1 MELHIGN
8 LTHGSRTNLLHAQRH
23 WSEAIGSILW
33 PFAWKDFE
41 RWYNNFFLDDNGL
54 SPLNQFTKT
63 SVKADLCDFDPF
75 GCPVFV
81 LA

>member
-1 MELHIGN
+1 MLRCH
-8 LTHGSRTNLLHAQRH
+8 
-23 WSEAIGSILW
+23 
-33 PFAWKDFE
+33 
-41 RWYNNFFLDDNGL
+41 YNNFFLDDNGL